1 MDGIELCTR
10 LKSSIET
17 NHIPIIIL
25 TAKSDIENKIEGLK
39 IGADSY
45 ITKPFHPEHLMIRV
59 TKLIELRDLLKER
72 YSRKISLG
80 DLNKPDPA
88 STSQDEL
95 FLQKMISVIL
105 DKLVETE
112 FNGDSLAIE
121 LGISRMGLHR
131 KIKAL
136 TGQSTGEFIRNI
148 RLKKAC
154 EFLTIQDK
162 NISEVCYDVGFNSP
176 SYFTTCFTE
185 AFKMTPREYVKN
197 LRNTNNGLNNTTE
210 ED

>member
-1 MDGIELCTR
+1 MV
-10 LKSSIET
+10 
-17 NHIPIIIL
+17 
-25 TAKSDIENKIEGLK
+25 
-39 IGADSY
+39 
-45 ITKPFHPEHLMIRV
+45 RV
-59 TKLIELRDLLKER
+59 SKLIELRELLKER

-80 DLNKPDPA
+80 DLNKPDPE
-88 STSQDEL
+88 STSPDEL
-95 FLQKMISVIL
+95 FLQKTISIIL
-105 DKLVETE
+105 EKLNETD
-112 FNGDSLAIE
+112 FNGDSLAYE

-154 EFLTIQDK
+154 EFLSIPGK

-185 AFKMTPREYVKN
+185 AFKMTPSEYVRNAKIT
-197 LRNTNNGLNNTTE
+197 NTNSDTH
-210 ED
+210 